1 MKRAL
6 AFIFGLMFSAFALSA
21 GQFSLDET
29 PGAPDGSGS
38 GGATSLEVI
47 AHGNGRA
54 TFVITN
60 PNVNFLGRV
69 PDSLQVALSAADK
82 SGKGTAKIV
91 NATGPYFEGAQWCWS
106 GVGKNWKNMACAP
119 IQGDKAS
126 VEIDFGT
133 TDKAVTVAMV
143 PHVITKSDG
152 LLDKMNAW
160 ATHADNAY
168 GLVTCPSTGTKD
180 MITPITIEPNGKVRV
195 ATDPEVRAYEPN
207 YARVCK
213 R

>member
-1 MKRAL
+1 MKRIAI
-6 AFIFGLMFSAFALSA
+6 FVFGLLFSVVASA
-21 GQFSLDET
+21 AQFSLDES
-29 PGAPDGSGS
+29 PGAPDGSTG
-38 GGATSLEVI
+38 GGATSLEII
-47 AHGNGRA
+47 AHGNGSA
-54 TFVITN
+54 TFIITN
-60 PNVNFLGRV
+60 ANVNFLGQV
-69 PDSLQVALSAADK
+69 PAGLQVAMSAVDK

-91 NATGPYFEGAQWCWS
+91 NATGSYFEGAQWCWS

-119 IQGDKAS
+119 IQNGKAS

-143 PHVITKSDG
+143 PHVTTRSDG
-152 LLDKMNAW
+152 LLDKMNGW

-168 GLVTCPSTGTKD
+168 GFVTCPSTGTKD
-180 MITPITIEPNGKVRV
+180 MITPITIEPSGKIRV
-195 ATDPEVRAYEPN
+195 ATDAEVRAYEPG